1 MLQFI
6 RHVLSFLLLSP
17 LFQYISCCSLSE
29 TCGNESLYFVKFQ
42 YISCCSLSS
51 FLLNRLSTL
60 DSFNTSHVVVYL
72 YQHLLLLPA
81 RQFQYISCCSLSI
94 NGLWNNSTHCVSIH
108 LMLQFI
114 HIQHRLKALFLL
126 VSIHLML
133 QFIQRSRHLLSA
145 RILSFNTSHVVVYL
159 TCLLKLSL
167 SKPRFNTSHVV
178 VYPEMILHLEHI
190 DISFNTSHVVVY
202 LETYSSN
209 LVESMFQYISCCSLS
224 DFFYLTSHTI
234 IWFQYIS
241 CCSLSILILQ
251 CLILFHCFNTSHVV
265 VYLLMGCIP
274 LYGEFVSIH
283 LMLQFILSFFN
294 LHRHFG
300 LFQYISCCSLSGNR
314 TWHVA
319 AGSAVSIHLMLQFI
333 KNVII

>member
-1 MLQFI
+1 M
-6 RHVLSFLLLSP
+6 
-17 LFQYISCCSLSE
+17 
-29 TCGNESLYFVKFQ
+29 GKFQ
-42 YISCCSLSS
+42 YISCCSLS
-51 FLLNRLSTL
+51 
-60 DSFNTSHVVVYL
+60 
-72 YQHLLLLPA
+72 
-81 RQFQYISCCSLSI
+81 C
-94 NGLWNNSTHCVSIH
+94 
-108 LMLQFI
+108 
-114 HIQHRLKALFLL
+114 LFLTCTD
-126 VSIHLML
+126 
-133 QFIQRSRHLLSA
+133 
-145 RILSFNTSHVVVYL
+145 ILDCFNTSHVVVYL

-265 VYLLMGCIP
+265 VYPATELGMSPQG
-274 LYGEFVSIH
+274 V
-283 LMLQFILSFFN
+283 
-294 LHRHFG
+294 R
-300 LFQYISCCSLSGNR
+300 FQYISCCSLSRMSLYNISCS
-314 TWHVA
+314 W
-319 AGSAVSIHLMLQFI
+319 VSIHLML
-333 KNVII
+333 